1 MRVCVSAS
9 HAVVGGFASQP
20 SHTKNHYTDQR
31 NHSLDPESIY
41 KQNASENINDFVLN
55 SFL

>member
-1 MRVCVSAS
+1 MYVYIYI
-9 HAVVGGFASQP
+9 HAVGGGFASLRI
-20 SHTKNHYTDQR
+20 HTKNHYSDQR

-55 SFL
+55 LFL